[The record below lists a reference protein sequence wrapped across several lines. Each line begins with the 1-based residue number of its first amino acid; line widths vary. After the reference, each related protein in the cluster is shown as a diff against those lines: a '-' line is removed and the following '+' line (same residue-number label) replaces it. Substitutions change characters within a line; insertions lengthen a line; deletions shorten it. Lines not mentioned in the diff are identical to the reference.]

1 MKDLPMLLRL
11 KLFLLV
17 FLLVARDVPSVVAQS
32 GTATRVSGGLVVLYD
47 FAEGS
52 GTTVHDRSGVGQ
64 AVDLAFDK
72 TPNVSW
78 SDDGLIIKTSTRIVS
93 AQPARK
99 IIDAVRRSNAITVE
113 AWLKPATT
121 TQSGPARIVSISKD
135 TSGRNVT
142 LGQDGEVFDVRLRT
156 TGTSANG
163 IPSTGSPKKS
173 LQTRLTHVVYTRD
186 AAGST
191 TIYLDGKQVARGK
204 ASGNVSNWDN
214 NQRLSLANE
223 VTGDRP
229 WLGELHLVAIF
240 DRALSASDVQQ
251 NFVAGSRAGS
261 QSAEERAAEMQLASQ
276 NKLFD
281 TQIAPLFAEHCIE
294 CHDPAVRKGGLDLSR
309 RTEAMVGGES
319 GKVITPG
326 KAIDSLL
333 WESVLANE
341 MPKSRPPLSDEEK
354 SVLKKWLEGGAVWSV
369 EVIDPAIYL
378 HEGHAGEI
386 WVQRLTVPEYIE
398 TVRSAVGVDIS
409 KEASEVLP
417 PDLRADGFSNTAYNL
432 SVDLKHV
439 EAYAKLAEIIVSRM
453 DVLEFA
459 GKFAKSRKLSTDD
472 TMRDQVAA
480 MGKWLL
486 RGPLTPQEINDY
498 SGIATTVASAGG
510 DFKDAISYIV
520 EAMIQSPRFV
530 YRIENQ
536 HGNGSPRPVGPYE
549 LASRLSYIIWGGP
562 PDDSLMQ
569 AADRGDLADRGKLDT
584 QVQRMLNDPRAVD
597 RSLVFVSEWLNLGRL
612 SNLRPN
618 KERFPDWNADLAM
631 DMRAETLAFFKEVV
645 WEQQRPLAELLN
657 AQVTFATPRLA
668 SHYGLPPAGDGL
680 SKYDVAAVPGR
691 GGLLTQGSVLTIGG
705 DNASMVSRGLFV
717 LHDLLRGTVNAPPPC
732 VNVVPPP
739 SKAGLTQR
747 GIAETRVAN
756 EQCGVC
762 HVRFEP
768 LAYGLEKFDGIGGY
782 HDKDKFGNTL
792 REDGEVLFPGESKPV
807 KFASSAELMNLL
819 AGSERV
825 QESLTWKVTQFAL
838 GRPLVAVDAPA
849 VRAIH
854 EVAQKNGGT
863 YASLVTA
870 IVLSDLVRMSRNTE

>member
-1 MKDLPMLLRL
+1 MMLRL
-11 KLFLLV
+11 EMFLLAS
-17 FLLVARDVPSVVAQS
+17 LVIASTVSQIVAQS
-32 GTATRVSGGLVVLYD
+32 AATRDSRGLVALYD

-64 AVDLAFDK
+64 AVDLTIDK
-72 TPNVSW
+72 ASNVSW
-78 SDDGLIIKTSTRIVS
+78 SDDGLTVKDSAKIVS
-93 AQPARK
+93 TQPARK
-99 IIDAVRRSNAITVE
+99 IIDAVRRSNAITIE
-113 AWLKPATT
+113 AWLRPAKT
-121 TQSGPARIVSISKD
+121 TQSGPARIVSISQD

-142 LGQDGEVFDVRLRT
+142 LGQDGDIFDVRLRT
-156 TGTSANG
+156 TRTSTNG

-186 AAGST
+186 TAGST
-191 TIYLDGKQVARGK
+191 TIYLDGKQVTRGK
-204 ASGNVSNWDN
+204 AAGNAANWDTS
-214 NQRLSLANE
+214 QRLSLANE

-240 DRALSASDVQQ
+240 DRALSASDVEQ
-251 NFVAGSRAGS
+251 NFVAGNRAGS
-261 QSAEERAAEMQLASQ
+261 KSAEERAAEMRLASQ
-276 NKLFD
+276 TKLFN
-281 TQIAPLFAEHCIE
+281 TRIAPLFAEHCIE
-294 CHDPAVRKGGLDLSR
+294 CHDPAVHKGGLDLSR
-309 RTEAMVGGES
+309 RTEAMAGGES
-319 GKVITPG
+319 GRGITPG
-326 KAIDSLL
+326 QAPDSLL
-333 WESVLANE
+333 WGSVATSE
-341 MPKSRPPLSDEEK
+341 MPKSRPPLSSEEK
-354 SVLKKWLEGGAVWSV
+354 SVLKEWLDGGAVWPV
-369 EVIDPAIYL
+369 EVIDPAIYQ
-378 HEGHAGEI
+378 HEGHAGEV

-398 TVRSAVGVDIS
+398 TVRSTVGVDIS
-409 KEASEVLP
+409 KEAREVLP

-439 EAYAKLAEIIVSRM
+439 EAYAKLAEIIVSQM
-453 DVLEFA
+453 DVLTFA
-459 GKFAKSRKLSTDD
+459 GKISKSRKLSTDD

-510 DFKDAISYIV
+510 DFKDAMSYIV

-536 HGNGSPRPVGPYE
+536 HGSGSPRPVGPYE

-569 AADRGDLADRGKLDT
+569 AADRGDLANHEKLEA

-597 RSLVFVSEWLNLGRL
+597 QSLVFVSEWLNLGRL
-612 SNLRPN
+612 SNLQPN
-618 KERFPDWNADLAM
+618 RKRFPDWNADLAA
-631 DMRAETLAFFKEVV
+631 DMRDETLAFFKEVA
-645 WEQQRPLAELLN
+645 WEQNRPLAELLN

-668 SHYGLPPAGDGL
+668 SHYGLKPAGNGL
-680 SKYDVAAVPGR
+680 TKYDVAAISGR

-739 SKAGLTQR
+739 TKAGLTQR

-768 LAYGLEKFDGIGGY
+768 LAYGLEKFDGIGTW
-782 HDKDKFGNTL
+782 HDRDSFGNAL
-792 REDGEVLFPGESKPV
+792 REDGEVLFPGEAEPV
-807 KFASSAELMNLL
+807 KYKSAAELMNLL
-819 AGSERV
+819 
-825 QESLTWKVTQFAL
+825 
-838 GRPLVAVDAPA
+838 
-849 VRAIH
+849 
-854 EVAQKNGGT
+854 GT
-863 YASLVTA
+863 
-870 IVLSDLVRMSRNTE
+870 